1 MWQWLDKVMRS
12 AFPFMVT
19 GKQRQQSCQLALAVV
34 SSDISLIAEL
44 YYLPWVSFG
53 IDNVMACYF
62 LFERVLKYP
71 SN

>member
-1 MWQWLDKVMRS
+1 
-12 AFPFMVT
+12 MVS
-19 GKQRQQSCQLALAVV
+19 GKQSQQRCQLALAAV

-62 LFERVLKYP
+62 LEFVLK
-71 SN
+71 